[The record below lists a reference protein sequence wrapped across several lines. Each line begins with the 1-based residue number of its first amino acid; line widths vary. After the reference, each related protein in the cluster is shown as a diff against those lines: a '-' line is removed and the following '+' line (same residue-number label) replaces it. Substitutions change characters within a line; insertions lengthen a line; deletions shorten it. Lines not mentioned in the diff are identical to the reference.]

1 MDKIN
6 LIRIFEYKL
15 LNKMKPIKLL
25 ITILGITFCLLGAGC
40 SKPEPGVWKNDEIAV
55 KKRESFHD
63 MNTELFDGLKKNKPG
78 MIEKLMSKELLQNTG
93 LRRTIE
99 LCSVRMRSGKNTM
112 LDEYYVV
119 HDLKREQK
127 IKSPDHGVNSYYL
140 DYQPLAREMYTAMY
154 TLQDGPETWLLTT
167 VYNKLD
173 YGWRLTDLDLNV
185 YTVNGKT
192 AVELYEQARQKYDKG
207 YLIDALSIIDLAR
220 GASVPNVMWHYNQQ
234 PKIDGFYSRLM
245 KKIDETY
252 PFPLVIKQL
261 PTQPKI
267 FRVFNQNRPEGSCPM
282 IYYIS
287 KFNVKDSAAVKK
299 EHEDVKKVIGQ
310 VIPGINQERKYV
322 YYTVFNGMPNWKSKK
337 IPHLEIRDVL

>member
-1 MDKIN
+1 
-6 LIRIFEYKL
+6 
-15 LNKMKPIKLL
+15 MKPIKLL
-25 ITILGITFCLLGAGC
+25 ITILAATIYILAAGC
-40 SKPEPGVWKNDEIAV
+40 RKHEPGVWKNDEIASGP
-55 KKRESFHD
+55 RETFHE
-63 MNTELFDGLKKNKPG
+63 MNTTLLDGLKKNKPG
-78 MIEKLMSKELLQNTG
+78 MIENLMSKELLQNTS
-93 LRRTIE
+93 LHRTIE

-112 LDEYYVV
+112 LDEYYAV

-127 IKSPDHGVNSYYL
+127 IKSPDHGANSYYL

-154 TLQDGPETWLLTT
+154 TLQDGPETWLLTA

-173 YGWRLTDLDLNV
+173 YGWRLTDLDLNP
-185 YTVNGKT
+185 YTTNGKT
-192 AVELYEQARQKYDKG
+192 AVELYEEAKQKYNKG

-220 GASVPNVMWHYNQQ
+220 VSSMPNMMWRYSKQ
-234 PKIDGFYSRLM
+234 PEIDSFYSRLM
-245 KKIDETY
+245 KQIDEAY

-267 FRVFNQNRPEGSCPM
+267 FRVFNQSRPEGSCPM

-299 EHEDVKKVIGQ
+299 EHEEVKKVIGQ

-322 YYTVFNGMPNWKSKK
+322 YYTVFNGMPDWKSKK